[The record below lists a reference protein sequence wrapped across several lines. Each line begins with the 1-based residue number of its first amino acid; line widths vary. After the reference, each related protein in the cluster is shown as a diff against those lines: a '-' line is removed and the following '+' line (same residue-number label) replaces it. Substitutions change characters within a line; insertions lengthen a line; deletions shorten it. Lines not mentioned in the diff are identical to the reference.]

1 MEKEENVE
9 TADSNKT
16 QPEENGSVEGK
27 ISDDD
32 SVSDFSQTKIGC
44 VTEDWTTDRNNNDI
58 ESITSSLNDL
68 SILSPGNLD
77 ITSLV

>member
-32 SVSDFSQTKIGC
+32 SVSDFSQTRLVVLQK
-44 VTEDWTTDRNNNDI
+44 TE
-58 ESITSSLNDL
+58 L
-68 SILSPGNLD
+68 
-77 ITSLV
+77 

>member
-16 QPEENGSVEGK
+16 QPEENNSVEGK

-32 SVSDFSQTKIGC
+32 SVK
-44 VTEDWTTDRNNNDI
+44 
-58 ESITSSLNDL
+58 
-68 SILSPGNLD
+68 
-77 ITSLV
+77 

>member
-16 QPEENGSVEGK
+16 QPEENNSVEGK

-32 SVSDFSQTKIGC
+32 SVKWFSQTKIGC
-44 VTEDWTTDRNNNDI
+44 ATEDSTIDRNNNDI